1 MPFINVNTNVKISD
15 SQREQLKLSLGKAIE
30 CVGKSENWLMLSF
43 EDDCKMYFKGESDFP
58 MAFVDVSVF
67 GKSSDDG
74 CENMTKELC
83 SIFNDILGILPDK
96 LYVKY
101 SGTTQWG
108 WNNMNF

>member
-1 MPFINVNTNVKISD
+1 MPFINTNTNVNVTD
-15 SQREQLKLSLGKAIE
+15 EQREQLKAELGKAIE
-30 CVGKSENWLMLSF
+30 CVGKSESWLMLSF
-43 EDDCKMYFKGESDFP
+43 EDNCKMYFKGDSSSP

-67 GKSSDDG
+67 GKSTDSG
-74 CENMTKELC
+74 CQTMTKELC
-83 SIFNDILGILPDK
+83 RIYKDILGISPDK